1 MSSSW
6 CGRCASLVG
15 HIGGRAVHRT
25 LARFKVEFYN
35 VDHRY
40 QHTVGT
46 VVRSAWP
53 RRWVAR
59 SMFIATDYLPR
70 ALGRLGERLQAKWNA
85 REGPSPSGDGPLLR

>member
-1 MSSSW
+1 MSRSW

-15 HIGGRAVHRT
+15 YIGGQPVHRT
-25 LARFKVEFYN
+25 LARFKAEFYN

-40 QHTVGT
+40 LHTVQT
-46 VVRSAWP
+46 VVRGWWP

-59 SMFIATDYLPR
+59 CSFIATDYLPR
-70 ALGRLGERLQAKWNA
+70 ALGRLGERLQARWEA